1 VFSSTKPD
9 LLHVAVVVLAV
20 LLILQ
25 QVRFYLARRSAKK
38 REELFRII
46 TENADDM
53 IALVDMKRKRHYN
66 SPSYKRILGY
76 SPSELAETTSFEQI
90 HFDDRLKVLDAARE
104 ARETGI
110 GRRMQY
116 RMRHKDGPGGFSSQ
130 PPVQSRMIRGK

>member
-1 VFSSTKPD
+1 MFSSTKPD

-53 IALVDMKRKRHYN
+53 IALVDMKAQAPLQQPFLQKN
-66 SPSYKRILGY
+66 
-76 SPSELAETTSFEQI
+76 
-90 HFDDRLKVLDAARE
+90 
-104 ARETGI
+104 
-110 GRRMQY
+110 
-116 RMRHKDGPGGFSSQ
+116 PGLFT
-130 PPVQSRMIRGK
+130 I